1 MSMNKILIVF
11 GLRKAEPLVTLQ
23 IKNSPSIPV
32 WSSFICGQRFTGAVA
47 QTLKR
52 SFSGNVATDLPQS
65 YIQRLNTEGLAI
77 GDWTNQTGFW
87 PCFVFNPGNTLF
99 FKPGEIDQ
107 IILYG
112 VANNGPI
119 PSSSGLLFG
128 IFNNERNLTS
138 VDPFISP
145 VPSTNTYTFTSY
157 ERVDITNKFHSYFFV
172 NQQSSTELEPLANQS
187 LVARF
192 RYSPDTYLVQTYTE
206 RVQYTPYDLISNV
219 GGLTTYALAI
229 WFILF
234 GRGKYRSWGLV
245 QRYLLRNSPD
255 AKKKDNSDS
264 LLPFT
269 YEKSKDV
276 NNNST
281 LVGSKNFDDID
292 ERPTSANYFSST
304 GTPTQSRVTNSLSP
318 NSMISPSYYSVK
330 ELNKKI
336 DTRINQKLWFV
347 EQTLNRHYLSGFK
360 LRRYDVDLKKLGFD
374 TSYDDD
380 NNEKVALTPPTIHHN
395 WNNFDSNVQNNHKSI
410 QIPHSLTPGNKS
422 SKDNLNPEEQRAQY
436 PNVAIGQ
443 VPLEKKQRGRNSG
456 AGSGNYQQFVNTST
470 NVSTGVATTS
480 PSSYYGQIP
489 QIDNVNSNVNVN
501 NNSTILSLPP
511 LLQSGG
517 PPQGDTPQGGAPQS
531 PPPPQGASQG
541 PPHLSP

>member
-1 MSMNKILIVF
+1 MNKILIAF
-11 GLRKAEPLVTLQ
+11 GIRKSEPLVTLQ
-23 IKNSPSIPV
+23 ISNLTTIPV
-32 WSSFICGQRFTGAVA
+32 WPSFICGQGFAGATA
-47 QTLKR
+47 QILKR
-52 SFSGNVATDLPQS
+52 GIPGKTADIATDLPQS
-65 YIQRLNTEGLAI
+65 SIQNTTTDILTT
-77 GDWTNQTGFW
+77 GDWTNTSGSW
-87 PCFVFNPGNTLF
+87 PCFIFNPGKNMF

-107 IILYG
+107 IIILG
-112 VANNGPI
+112 LVDQEPTQQ
-119 PSSSGLLFG
+119 PSGLLFG
-128 IFNNERNLTS
+128 VFNNERGISS
-138 VDPFISP
+138 VDPFVSP
-145 VPSTNTYTFTSY
+145 VPSVNTYTFTSY
-157 ERVDITNKFHSYFFV
+157 ERIDVSNIPHSYFFV
-172 NQQSSTELEPLANQS
+172 NKQNTIPMAFENKKLAAKFS
-187 LVARF
+187 
-192 RYSPDTYLVQTYTE
+192 YSPDTYLVQKYTE
-206 RVQYTPYDLISNV
+206 KVQYTPYDLISNV
-219 GGLTTYALAI
+219 GGLTTYALAV

-234 GRGKYRSWGLV
+234 GRGKYRSWGLI
-245 QRYLLRNSPD
+245 QRYVLRNSPD
-255 AKKKDNSDS
+255 ARKKDNSNT

-269 YEKSKDV
+269 NEKSQDID
-276 NNNST
+276 NNST
-281 LVGSKNFDDID
+281 LVSSKNFDDED
-292 ERPTSANYFSST
+292 RPSSAFYFSTS
-304 GTPTQSRVTNSLSP
+304 GTPTQSRFTNSLSP
-318 NSMISPSYYSVK
+318 NTITPQSYYSSK
-330 ELNKKI
+330 ELNKRIEAK
-336 DTRINQKLWFV
+336 INQKLWFV

>member
-1 MSMNKILIVF
+1 MNKILIAF
-11 GLRKAEPLVTLQ
+11 GIRKSEPLVTLQ
-23 IKNSPSIPV
+23 ISNLTTIPV
-32 WSSFICGQRFTGAVA
+32 WSSFICGQGFSGATA
-47 QTLKR
+47 QILKR
-52 SFSGNVATDLPQS
+52 GIPGKTADIATDLPQS
-65 YIQRLNTEGLAI
+65 SIQRTTTDILTT
-77 GDWTNQTGFW
+77 GDWTNQSGSW
-87 PCFVFNPGNTLF
+87 PCFIFNPGKNMF

-107 IILYG
+107 IIILG
-112 VANNGPI
+112 LVGQEPT
-119 PSSSGLLFG
+119 PTPSGLLFG
-128 IFNNERNLTS
+128 VFNNERAA
-138 VDPFISP
+138 
-145 VPSTNTYTFTSY
+145 
-157 ERVDITNKFHSYFFV
+157 KF
-172 NQQSSTELEPLANQS
+172 A
-187 LVARF
+187 
-192 RYSPDTYLVQTYTE
+192 YSPDTYLVQKYTE
-206 RVQYTPYDLISNV
+206 KVQYTPYDLISNV
-219 GGLTTYALAI
+219 GGLTTYALAV

-234 GRGKYRSWGLV
+234 GRGKYRSWGLI
-245 QRYLLRNSPD
+245 QRYVLRNSPD
-255 AKKKDNSDS
+255 ARKKDHSNT

-269 YEKSKDV
+269 NEKSQDID
-276 NNNST
+276 NNST
-281 LVGSKNFDDID
+281 LVSSKNFDDED
-292 ERPTSANYFSST
+292 RPSSAFYFSTS
-304 GTPTQSRVTNSLSP
+304 GTPTQSRFTNSLSP
-318 NSMISPSYYSVK
+318 NTITPQSYYSSK
-330 ELNKKI
+330 ELNKRIEAK
-336 DTRINQKLWFV
+336 INQKLWFV